1 VPRSI
6 KGRVDEQGET
16 DMSDTN
22 AAPPPRQTDRWLEPG
37 PSNMMAVYILY
48 LAGFVI
54 GITPLI
60 GVVMAYINRGK
71 SEPWVETH
79 YTWAI
84 RTFWIGLLY
93 SLIAVVLTILLIG
106 FILFIAVAVW
116 FIVRIV
122 LGMQAL
128 NRNEPVR
135 KPESWII

>member
-1 VPRSI
+1 
-6 KGRVDEQGET
+6 
-16 DMSDTN
+16 MSDMNT
-22 AAPPPRQTDRWLEPG
+22 APPPRQTDRWLEPG

-54 GITPLI
+54 GITPLV

-71 SEPWVETH
+71 AEPWVETH

-135 KPESWII
+135 KPQSWII

>member
-1 VPRSI
+1 
-6 KGRVDEQGET
+6 
-16 DMSDTN
+16 MSDPN
-22 AAPPPRQTDRWLEPG
+22 AAPRQTDRWLEPG

-54 GITPLI
+54 GITPLV
-60 GVVMAYINRGK
+60 GVVVAYINRGK
-71 SEPWVETH
+71 AESWVETH

-128 NRNEPVR
+128 NRSEPIR
-135 KPESWII
+135 KPQSWII